1 MAELEERVETFRAWL
16 RSLQAKKNEL
26 LEKARKEDNS
36 RIYDIL
42 KTERAEVDGILH
54 EFEKTCP
61 APRTPKPSM

>member
-1 MAELEERVETFRAWL
+1 MTELEAQVEAFRAWL
-16 RSLQAKKNEL
+16 RSLQVRKNEL
-26 LEKARKEDNS
+26 LEEARKKDNS